1 MSNEIT
7 PFDMSKFIPP
17 SFAGSNPMCG
27 QRGRDSRR
35 RLIGGCLAN
44 SVTGQ
49 KAERSPLSLKGKLFA
64 SPPSWSGGRWLPSA
78 VLGRMAK
85 SPKVSY
91 QVCPIAPLRCLF
103 DAQSLG
109 LRPFAA
115 ALGAQLLH
123 EELER
128 GRAMR
133 TTFCI
138 GARQKIPVKA
148 TTSKM
153 AVNPW
158 GLA

>member
-1 MSNEIT
+1 MRSLLLACPN
-7 PFDMSKFIPP
+7 
-17 SFAGSNPMCG
+17 SFHLRLPGLARCG
-27 QRGRDSRR
+27 QRGRDSRG

-44 SVTGQ
+44 SETCQ
-49 KAERSPLSLKGKLFA
+49 KAERSPLSFNGKLFA
-64 SPPSWSGGRWLPSA
+64 SPHPGQEGAGFHPPFWD
-78 VLGRMAK
+78 RMAK

-91 QVCPIAPLRCLF
+91 QVLPIAPLRCLF
-103 DAQSLG
+103 DAQSPG

-128 GRAMR
+128 SRAVR
-133 TTFCI
+133 ATFCI